1 MKLSVPFKNMRFIV
15 AIAWRWRKAETP
27 MGDKFVLDTR
37 SLGGTDI
44 QDVNRLIDEFLE
56 PRRYGGDM

>member
-1 MKLSVPFKNMRFIV
+1 
-15 AIAWRWRKAETP
+15 

-56 PRRYGGDM
+56 PGRYGGDM